1 MNSKKITEYNLAKE
15 IFSLGKDILIDPK
28 AMQMKQFTQHGT
40 TSVFNHCVAVA
51 KFSLLIAQFL
61 EKTLRIKVD
70 RRSLVRGALLH
81 DYFLY
86 DWHDPVPAHKIHG
99 FTHPGIA
106 WRNASRDFDMNRI
119 EENIIR
125 RHMYPLTPI
134 PPTKR
139 EAIIVGLAD
148 KWCAICETFKVDVSS
163 YYIER
168 VNHAI
173 AMAESNAW
181 DLTAFEPFPAMEN
194 I

>member
-139 EAIIVGLAD
+139 ESIIVCLAD

>member
-139 EAIIVGLAD
+139 ESIIVCMAD

-163 YYIER
+163 YYIDR
-168 VNHAI
+168 VNNAI

>member
-28 AMQMKQFTQHGT
+28 ALQMKQFIQHGN

-51 KFSLLIAQFL
+51 KFSLLIAKFL
-61 EKTLRIKVD
+61 EKRFHIKID
-70 RRSLVRGALLH
+70 HKSLVRGALLH

-86 DWHDPVPAHKIHG
+86 DWHDPVPANKIHG

-106 WRNASRDFDMNRI
+106 WRNASRDFTMNRI

-139 EAIIVGLAD
+139 EAIIVCLAD

-163 YYIER
+163 YYIDR
-168 VNHAI
+168 VNNAI
-173 AMAESNAW
+173 AMAETNAW